1 MAKIR
6 LAGIV
11 RESIVDGPGIRFAIF
26 TQGCMHNCKGC
37 HNPETHDPLGGYE
50 SSTEKIIAEI
60 KKNPLLKGIT
70 FSGGDPFL
78 QAKSCAI
85 IAKEVHALNL
95 DVVTYTGYTY
105 EELLE
110 KSESNSSWSD
120 LLSETD
126 ILIDGPFILEQRDLS
141 LKFRGSCNQRI
152 INLRDE
158 RLK

>member
-11 RESIVDGPGIRFAIF
+11 RESIVDGPGIRFVIF

-50 SSTEKIIAEI
+50 SSTEKIISEI

-78 QAKSCAI
+78 QAESCSI

-105 EELLE
+105 EKLIEIA
-110 KSESNSSWSD
+110 KNDHSWSNF
-120 LLSETD
+120 LSETD

-141 LKFRGSCNQRI
+141 LKFRGSRNQRI
-152 INLRDE
+152 INLKTL
-158 RLK
+158 RL